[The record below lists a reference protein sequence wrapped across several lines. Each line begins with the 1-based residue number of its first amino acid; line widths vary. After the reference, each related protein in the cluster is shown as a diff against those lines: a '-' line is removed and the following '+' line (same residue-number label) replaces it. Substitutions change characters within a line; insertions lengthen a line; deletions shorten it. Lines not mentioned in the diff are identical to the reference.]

1 MKVSLIIRLQNPGMT
16 TVKFCEAR
24 KNLNRVMS
32 QKYT

>member
-1 MKVSLIIRLQNPGMT
+1 MKASLIIRIQNPGMT
-16 TVKFCEAR
+16 TFKFCVAR